1 MTNETDGH
9 GSLMQLNLFL
19 MGRAYHRCIIILCCL
34 LATRQTLSESS
45 QRLPQP
51 YVSHSFAVSVVQSA
65 ASHFAS
71 PSSSTLHYA
80 YSQLSQSP
88 VISAREATS
97 SQLTMPDAWQSS
109 VQSPWSSTLYQPS
122 PSYVTS
128 RPSGTRRR
136 PTARSTSRRAPL
148 RCHVCRFAG
157 CTWRFARSDELSRH
171 ERTHTGQRPFTCAV
185 CGRAFSRS
193 DHLRTHLRTH
203 SGERP
208 FVCYVCGRAFARGDE
223 RNRHMTVHSHSYPHG
238 HRYPYVSA
246 TRRQ

>member
-1 MTNETDGH
+1 MH
-9 GSLMQLNLFL
+9 YRFVLFT
-19 MGRAYHRCIIILCCL
+19 
-34 LATRQTLSESS
+34 ATRQTLSESS
-45 QRLPQP
+45 QCLTQLHF
-51 YVSHSFAVSVVQSA
+51 SHLSAVSIVPSA

-71 PSSSTLHYA
+71 PSSSTLHFA
-80 YSQLSQSP
+80 YSQLSP
-88 VISAREATS
+88 VISPREATS
-97 SQLTMPDAWQSS
+97 SQPTMPDAWQSS

-122 PSYVTS
+122 PSYVTG

-136 PTARSTSRRAPL
+136 LATRSTSRRPPL

-171 ERTHTGQRPFTCAV
+171 ERTHTGQRPFTCGV

-223 RNRHMTVHSHSYPHG
+223 RNRHMTVHSHTYPPH
-238 HRYPYVSA
+238 HRYPYLSA